1 MQNNFRVFLL
11 HKTGGYIPRT
21 FHLIFLCGC
30 TITAQID
37 FYNEICFYIDKHLQ
51 LVQNYNSVVKHS
63 FLADTFAEQNIDE
76 FVHSHMRKLHITLY
90 GAFKH

>member
-11 HKTGGYIPRT
+11 QKTAGYIPRT

-30 TITAQID
+30 ITAQID
-37 FYNEICFYIDKHLQ
+37 FYNEICFYIDKQ
-51 LVQNYNSVVKHS
+51 YNSVVKHS
-63 FLADTFAEQNIDE
+63 FSADIFAEQNIDE